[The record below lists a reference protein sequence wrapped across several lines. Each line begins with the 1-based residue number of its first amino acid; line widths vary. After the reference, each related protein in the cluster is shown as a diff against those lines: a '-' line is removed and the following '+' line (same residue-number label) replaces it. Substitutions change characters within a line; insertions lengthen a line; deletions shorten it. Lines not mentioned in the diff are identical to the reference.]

1 MCSEC
6 ECDDSHSEGVV
17 LVASRHVKWSV
28 MSTLVLGTDD
38 RILLPEKL
46 QNMLSKSTVI
56 DPELLFGY

>member
-1 MCSEC
+1 
-6 ECDDSHSEGVV
+6 
-17 LVASRHVKWSV
+17 
-28 MSTLVLGTDD
+28 MSTLVIGTND